1 MVQIKNKGDFLKLD
15 TYFKK
20 SLKITKFRKVEEI
33 VQECIEKLRAVTPE
47 DTGLTSRS
55 WTCVIERYKK
65 SVKVEISNTNIQ
77 NGINVAL
84 LLEYG
89 HATRNGVWIEGKNYI
104 APVVLEY
111 YNQILNSTW
120 KELTK
125 L

>member
-89 HATRNGVWIEGKNYI
+89 HATRNGAWIEGKNYI